1 MVFSRQDIHSARL
14 IAIIFLSKDLASPSS
29 LVLGFFP
36 FTQGSLPSLRFA
48 NASKAADPSLRS
60 GFRLRLPLRSRLQNG
75 RSLAAFGISPG
86 GSRFA
91 HASKTAQIV
100 KERTLSPAKAGA

>member
-48 NASKAADPSLRS
+48 NASKTADPSLRS
-60 GFRLRLPLRSRLQNG
+60 GFRLRAPASLTPPKRLRLSKSAHSRQPRPARRQG
-75 RSLAAFGISPG
+75 
-86 GSRFA
+86 
-91 HASKTAQIV
+91 
-100 KERTLSPAKAGA
+100 TLIPTS